1 MKTLPDLLPRR
12 GLTIVR
18 NAALAAGLTAA
29 LAITVPA
36 VAQEAAPAGT
46 ITMEGEGTV
55 AVAPDMAVITA
66 SVVTTAKTASGALAD
81 NSAAIAKAIEAIKSH
96 GIEPKDIQTRGFNIS
111 PRYERNDNGGD
122 RQPNIIGYEVR
133 NGVEVNVRD
142 LARLGDLLT
151 LVVESGANS
160 VDGIRFEV
168 SDPEEKLDEARTKAV
183 EAARHKAEVFAAA
196 AGVDLGNIDS
206 IIETGIRMPRPLGMR
221 AEGMMMARADAVPIE
236 AGEQSISAT
245 VTIRWTLK

>member
-168 SDPEEKLDEARTKAV
+168 SDPEEK
-183 EAARHKAEVFAAA
+183 
-196 AGVDLGNIDS
+196 AG
-206 IIETGIRMPRPLGMR
+206 
-221 AEGMMMARADAVPIE
+221 
-236 AGEQSISAT
+236 
-245 VTIRWTLK
+245 